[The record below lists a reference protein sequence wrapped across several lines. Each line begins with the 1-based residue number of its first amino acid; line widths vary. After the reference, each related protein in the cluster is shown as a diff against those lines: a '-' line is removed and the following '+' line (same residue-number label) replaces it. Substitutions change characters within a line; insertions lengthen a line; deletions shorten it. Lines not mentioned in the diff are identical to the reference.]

1 MENDLE
7 KANRLCKELAVT
19 LDTKY
24 DKGGK
29 LDDECDASVIATS
42 KELMTLPLEAVL
54 FALRTELQL
63 ERCIKYNLDE
73 HEEFGL
79 VLAKANGTREENKV
93 ENEQA

>member
-24 DKGGK
+24 DKSGK
-29 LDDECDASVIATS
+29 LDDECDASVIATA
-42 KELMTLPLEAVL
+42 KELMTLPLEVVL